1 MEDVLCEFNRLRNW
15 QNHVPESLLV
25 SEVDLMRKGQ
35 LMLPINPME
44 ITHYNYI
51 SYKYFFDLYK
61 SNMNFCSGARKIIQA
76 AKRDYALLLEETVL
90 YPRIYSDVPRTVT
103 GFKAA
108 KMSARIQGLWGDYG
122 GIQAIDE

>member
-1 MEDVLCEFNRLRNW
+1 
-15 QNHVPESLLV
+15 
-25 SEVDLMRKGQ
+25 
-35 LMLPINPME
+35 
-44 ITHYNYI
+44 
-51 SYKYFFDLYK
+51 
-61 SNMNFCSGARKIIQA
+61 MNFCSGARKIIQA